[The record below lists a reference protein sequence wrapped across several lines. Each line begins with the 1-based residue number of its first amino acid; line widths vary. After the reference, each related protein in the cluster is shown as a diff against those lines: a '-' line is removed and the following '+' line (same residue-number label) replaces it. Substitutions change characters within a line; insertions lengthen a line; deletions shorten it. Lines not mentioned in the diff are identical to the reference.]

1 MTVRVM
7 STSST
12 SSKPGLSTLRA
23 RTTALVSSFSP
34 MRSACRRSSMRFSCA
49 AFSIQPHELDFAEMP
64 RVWLR
69 RDGMA

>member
-1 MTVRVM
+1 M
-7 STSST
+7 
-12 SSKPGLSTLRA
+12 RA

-34 MRSACRRSSMRFSCA
+34 MRSASRRSPMRFSCA